1 MSVTA
6 SAQCPK
12 SAKAMENVTIVGSHS
27 WSIKNDSDKPVKVT
41 VEVLLEDSDK
51 NRRYGS
57 DDHVIKAHDTL
68 KGKLTTTLPAAY
80 LKPLT
85 VKVKATTT
93 VSGAISE
100 SKEHTCSFKV
110 V

>member
-1 MSVTA
+1 
-6 SAQCPK
+6 
-12 SAKAMENVTIVGSHS
+12 MENVMLTGSHS
-27 WSIKNDSDKPVKVT
+27 WSVKNDSDQPVKVT
-41 VEVLLEDSDK
+41 VEVRLEDSDK
-51 NRRYGS
+51 NRRVGT

-80 LKPLT
+80 TKPLT

-100 SKEHTCSFKV
+100 SKEATCSFKV
-110 V
+110 A